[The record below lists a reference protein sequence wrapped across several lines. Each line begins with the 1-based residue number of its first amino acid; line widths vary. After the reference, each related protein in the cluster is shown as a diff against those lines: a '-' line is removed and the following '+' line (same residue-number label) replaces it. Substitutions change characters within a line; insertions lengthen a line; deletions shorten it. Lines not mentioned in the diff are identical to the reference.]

1 MLSRAA
7 GNGLESDI
15 LTFTTAGANRVLI
28 KPFDVDDFHSAMA
41 GIVLMGLKVSNGE
54 L

>member
-1 MLSRAA
+1 MLSPAA

-15 LTFTTAGANRVLI
+15 RTFTTAGANRVLI

-41 GIVLMGLKVSNGE
+41 GIVLMGHQMSNGE
-54 L
+54 M